1 MSMRDKSRRRFLSGL
16 GVAGAVAAAAGCDPR
31 APAARREVRQWDYT
45 ADVVVAGSGA
55 AGTSA
60 AIEARAA
67 GAEVLMLER
76 LPKTGGSSAMSGG
89 VCYLGGGTPL
99 QKALGFEDSI
109 EAMRDFM
116 LAAGALHPATDKIE
130 LYCERSLEHFDWLVA
145 HGVKYAQKFSES
157 KELPFDGASLYYS
170 GSELA
175 APWRDIARPA
185 PRGHVPTTAG
195 HTGGRTLMEALLPA
209 AESAGVKTLHG
220 VSAERLV
227 REDDGRIVGLLAQ
240 EGDKTIAVRARRGV
254 VLACGGFIQNREMLK
269 RYAPEL
275 YDCSVPWASAG
286 DMGIGIRM
294 GMGVGAAAIRMHQ
307 GFAILPLY
315 PPERTIHGIVVNRA
329 AQRFLPEDSYYAYA
343 GHETA
348 YNQHGVAYLVTDAD
362 SSYDDGDFRMP
373 LLAEATSIAGLEQAG
388 GFAEGAL
395 QQTVEFYNRHAERSV
410 DPLWHKHPK
419 WVTPLAK
426 PPFRLYDLSV
436 RSAFCP
442 AHTFGGL
449 ETTVRAEVLDAGG
462 ERIPGLYAAGR
473 TSAGMPNAPYIAS
486 GVSIGDCSFFGRQA
500 GIHAAKEEVA
510 A

>member
-1 MSMRDKSRRRFLSGL
+1 MSTPNTGRRRFVSGL
-16 GVAGAVAAAAGCDPR
+16 AVAGLAASGCSPRDAVDRR
-31 APAARREVRQWDYT
+31 ALPHWDYT
-45 ADVVVAGSGA
+45 ADVVVAGAGA
-55 AGTSA
+55 AGICA

-67 GAEVLMLER
+67 GAEVLVLER

-99 QKALGFEDSI
+99 QKALGFDDSI

-116 LAAGALHPATDKIE
+116 LAAGGLHPARDKIE
-130 LYCERSLEHFDWLVA
+130 LYCENSLEHFDWLVA
-145 HGVKYAQKFSES
+145 HGVKYAQKFTES
-157 KELPFDGASLYYS
+157 KELPLDGSSLYFS
-170 GSELA
+170 GCELA

-185 PRGHVPTTAG
+185 PRGHVPTTEG

-209 AESAGVKTLHG
+209 AESAGVKTLLG
-220 VSAERLV
+220 ASAERLV
-227 REDDGRIVGLLAQ
+227 REDDGRIVGILVQ
-240 EGDKTIAVRARRGV
+240 QGDKTIAVRARRGV

-275 YDCSVPWASAG
+275 YECSVPWANAG

-294 GMGVGAAAIRMHQ
+294 GMGVGAAAIRMNQ

-373 LLAEATSIAGLEQAG
+373 LLAEAASIAGLEQAG
-388 GFAEGAL
+388 SFAEGAL
-395 QQTVEFYNRHAERSV
+395 QQTVDFYNRHAERSV

-426 PPFRLYDLSV
+426 PPFRLYDLCV

-449 ETTVRAEVLDAGG
+449 ETTVRGQVLDVSG
-462 ERIPGLYAAGR
+462 EVIPGLYAVGR
-473 TSAGMPNAPYIAS
+473 TSAGMPSAPYIAS

-500 GIHAAKEEVA
+500 GMHAARAEVA

>member
-1 MSMRDKSRRRFLSGL
+1 MSTRNTGRRRFMSGL
-16 GVAGAVAAAAGCDPR
+16 AVAGLAATGCGLRDAVDRR
-31 APAARREVRQWDYT
+31 ALPHWDYT

-55 AGTSA
+55 AGVCA

-67 GAEVLMLER
+67 GAEVLLLER
-76 LPKTGGSSAMSGG
+76 LAKTGGSSAMSGG

-116 LAAGALHPATDKIE
+116 LAAGGLHPARDKIE
-130 LYCERSLEHFDWLVA
+130 LYCEHSLEHFDWLVA
-145 HGVKYAQKFSES
+145 HGVKYVQKFSES
-157 KELPFDGASLYYS
+157 KELPLDGSSLYFS
-170 GSELA
+170 GCELA

-209 AESAGVKTLHG
+209 AESAGVKTLLG
-220 VSAERLV
+220 ASAERLV
-227 REDDGRIVGLLAQ
+227 REDDGRIVGVLVQ
-240 EGDKTIAVRARRGV
+240 QGDQTIAVRARRGV

-275 YDCSVPWASAG
+275 YECSVPWAGAG

-294 GMGVGAAAIRMHQ
+294 GMGVGAAAIRMNQ

-315 PPERTIHGIVVNRA
+315 PPERTIHGIVVNRT

-362 SSYDDGDFRMP
+362 SSYDEGDFRMP
-373 LLAEATSIAGLEQAG
+373 LLAEAASIAGLEQAG

-395 QQTVEFYNRHAERSV
+395 QQTVDFYNRHAERSV

-449 ETTVRAEVLDAGG
+449 ETTVHGQVLDVSG
-462 ERIPGLYAAGR
+462 EVIPGLYAAGR
-473 TSAGMPNAPYIAS
+473 TSAGMPSAPYIAS

-500 GIHAAKEEVA
+500 GIHAAREEVA